1 MAGGGTSPSTYPDYM
16 QDVHL
21 GILAGIPGLS
31 ATTNDFSQY
40 GNMLEVFA
48 ETLAAGSPYASVTAY
63 DPSSDLDTMQE
74 KLDDWFAEL
83 DSMDPESVIETFNTS
98 ATTAAGTT
106 VATAE
111 IDAVVDAFE
120 ARSQGAFMRNVSRFA
135 TGMFDIGAVM
145 TTQYGMGLAQMELD
159 RQDQLN
165 DMDARLRLMAERER
179 YQAAMQYTGEMARL
193 LTFQLQ
199 ERRGSVGAQSDVSR
213 YSITALQDQIG
224 LDLGYEA
231 SDATWNLE
239 LFQFPMQ
246 ATNALS
252 GSIQMYKRQTAG
264 ERLAAAVMTAGSFGL
279 QTGTA
284 MGSPAAGFLA
294 GGVSLATQL
303 LAGVA

>member
-1 MAGGGTSPSTYPDYM
+1 MGGAATPATTYPSYL
-16 QDVHL
+16 QNVHSSL
-21 GILAGIPGLS
+21 LAGELYS
-31 ATTNDFSQY
+31 ATPADAYATANLLDLFND
-40 GNMLEVFA
+40 A
-48 ETLAAGSPYASVTAY
+48 LAAGSPYASVTAY

-74 KLDDWFAEL
+74 KLDDWFTEL
-83 DSMDPESVIETFNTS
+83 DSMDPESVIETFNAS
-98 ATTAAGTT
+98 ATAAAGTT
-106 VATAE
+106 VESAE

-145 TTQYGMGLAQMELD
+145 TTQYGRGLAQMELD

-179 YQAAMQYTGEMARL
+179 YQTAMQYTGEMARL

-199 ERRGSVGAQSDVSR
+199 ERRGAVGAQSDVSR
-213 YSITALQDQIG
+213 FSVASLQDQIG
-224 LDLGYEA
+224 LDLGYEV

-246 ATNALS
+246 ATNALT
-252 GSIQMYKRQTAG
+252 GAVQMHKQQTAG

-284 MGSPAAGFLA
+284 MGSPAAGFIA